1 MVHHIKYKAQEV
13 HELMAYQNI
22 FERRE
27 IKYLLTKEQREKI
40 QQGMSNYMTGDK
52 YGKSTICNIYFD
64 LPDYYLIRHS
74 LEKPVYKEKLRMRS
88 YGIVSP
94 DDTVFVELK
103 KKYKSVVYKRR
114 ISMTEH
120 EAMQYLCGGKALEKT
135 SQISRE
141 IDYFCSFY
149 KGIHPAVFLSYDREA
164 YYAVDNDS
172 FRVTFD
178 ENILWRDYDLSL
190 TKGIYGNPI
199 LLPDQS
205 LMEIKTG
212 SSIPLW
218 MASILTENHIYKTS
232 FSKYGHAYQSMCS
245 RNLKIVGG
253 NS

>member
-1 MVHHIKYKAQEV
+1 
-13 HELMAYQNI
+13 MAYQNI

-40 QQGMSNYMTGDK
+40 QQGMSKYMKGDK

-64 LPDYYLIRHS
+64 LSDYYLIRHS
-74 LEKPVYKEKLRMRS
+74 LEKPVYKEKLRVRS

-103 KKYKSVVYKRR
+103 KKYKSIVYKRR
-114 ISMTEH
+114 ISMTER
-120 EAMQYLCGGKALEKT
+120 EAMQYLCGGKALKNP
-135 SQISRE
+135 SQISSE

-149 KGIHPAVFLSYDREA
+149 EGIHPAVFLSYDREA
-164 YYAVDNDS
+164 YYATDDDS

-178 ENILWRDYDLSL
+178 QNILWRDYDLSL
-190 TKGIYGNPI
+190 TKGVYGEPI
-199 LLPDQS
+199 LLPEQS

-212 SSIPLW
+212 ASIPLW

-232 FSKYGHAYQSMCS
+232 FSKYGHAYQSMC
-245 RNLKIVGG
+245 RQNLKIVGG

>member
-1 MVHHIKYKAQEV
+1 
-13 HELMAYQNI
+13 MAYQNI

-27 IKYLLTKEQREKI
+27 IKYLITKEQREKI
-40 QQGMSNYMTGDK
+40 CRSMSKYMTGDK

-64 LPDYYLIRHS
+64 MPDYYLIRHS
-74 LEKPVYKEKLRMRS
+74 MEKPVYKEKLRMRS
-88 YGIVSP
+88 YGIVSS

-114 ISMTEH
+114 ISMTEK
-120 EAMQYLCGGKALEKT
+120 EAMQYLCLGNTLQNP

-149 KGIHPAVFLSYDREA
+149 KGIHPAMFISYDREA
-164 YYAVDNDS
+164 YYAADDDS

-178 ENILWRDYDLSL
+178 ENILWRDYDFSL
-190 TKGIYGNPI
+190 TSGIYGEPI
-199 LLPDQS
+199 LLPGQS
-205 LMEIKTG
+205 LMEIKTV

-218 MASILTENHIYKTS
+218 MSSILTENHIYKTS
-232 FSKYGHAYQSMCS
+232 FSKYGYAYESMC
-245 RNLKIVGG
+245 RQNLKIVGG